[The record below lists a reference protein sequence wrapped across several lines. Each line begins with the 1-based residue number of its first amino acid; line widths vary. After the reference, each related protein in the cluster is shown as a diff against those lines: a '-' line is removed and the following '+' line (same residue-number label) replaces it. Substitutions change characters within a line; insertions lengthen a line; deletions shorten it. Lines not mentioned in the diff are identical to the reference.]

1 LYHRIVEQPA
11 STFIDP
17 VCGMTVD
24 PERAAGNSEYK
35 GQTYYFCGKG
45 CLTRFEADPTAFL
58 RQRPAAEDHH
68 DPEVQAG
75 VEYTCPMH
83 PEIVQIGPGSCP
95 ICGMA
100 LEPKAISLDTP
111 EDNSELDDMQRRFWI
126 SAALTL
132 PIVALD
138 MGAMAF
144 DISRFVRM
152 EVSTWIQLILATIVV
167 GWCGYPFFQ
176 RAWASLRN
184 LSPNMFTL
192 IAMGTG
198 AAWGYSVVAVLFPQV
213 FPASMS
219 DHGGMPPLYFEAA
232 AVITTL
238 VLLGQILELKAR
250 SKTSGAIRAL
260 LELAPTTALRVS
272 NGQETEVNLSD
283 IAVGD
288 LLRVRPGE
296 KVPVDGTVT
305 DGTSSVDESMLT
317 GEPMPVLKETGA
329 LVSAGTLNG
338 TGSLVF
344 RAERVGSDTLLAGIV
359 RLVSEAQRSRAPIQ
373 RMADRVAAYFVP
385 AVVLAAI
392 LTFAAWMAFGP
403 EPRFAYALSSAI
415 AVLIIACPCALGL
428 ATPMSIMVG
437 TGRGAQA
444 GVLVRTAEALE
455 ILERVNVVAFDKT
468 GTLTEGRPLVVTIFA
483 DGATEDELIRYGAA
497 LEALSEHPLASA
509 IVAAASA
516 RNISVEKVSDFRSVT
531 GEGVTGSVSGTP
543 IAIGNKKLMDSAG
556 INLKEGAIQQSDQVQ
571 RNGQTVVHV
580 AIAGSY
586 AGFLGITDPIKLTAE
601 ASVGDLHRLG
611 VKAMMLTGDAEQVA
625 GRVAGDLGIDD
636 FAAGLSPSDKADV
649 IKRLAS
655 EGNRVAMA
663 GDGINDAPA
672 LASAAVGIA
681 MGTGTDV
688 AIESAGITL
697 LKGDISGVIRA
708 IRLSRATMANI
719 RQNLFF
725 AFIYNLLGV
734 PVAAGVLYPFF
745 GLTLSPVIAS
755 AAMTLSSVSVVIN
768 ALRLNKVQ
776 L

>member
-1 LYHRIVEQPA
+1 
-11 STFIDP
+11 
-17 VCGMTVD
+17 MTVD
-24 PERAAGNSEYK
+24 PERSAGSSEY
-35 GQTYYFCGKG
+35 GGRTYYFCGKS

-58 RQRPAAEDHH
+58 EQKPEDHSEQ
-68 DPEVQAG
+68 DAGVKSG

-83 PEIVQIGPGSCP
+83 PEIIQIGPGSCP

-100 LEPKAISLDTP
+100 LEPKAISLDVP
-111 EDNSELDDMQRRFWI
+111 EDKSELHDMQRRFWI

-132 PIVALD
+132 PIIALD
-138 MGAMAF
+138 MGAMLF
-144 DISRFVRM
+144 DFSRVISNG
-152 EVSTWIQLILATIVV
+152 VSTWIQLVLGTIVV
-167 GWCGYPFFQ
+167 GWGGYPFFQ

-184 LSPNMFTL
+184 VSPNMFTL
-192 IAMGTG
+192 IALGTG
-198 AAWGYSVVAVLFPQV
+198 AAWGYSFAAVLFPDL
-213 FPASMS
+213 FPA
-219 DHGGMPPLYFEAA
+219 DLKEHGGRPPLYFEAA

-260 LELAPTTALRVS
+260 LELAPTTALRIT
-272 NGQETEVNLSD
+272 NGQETEVRLSD
-283 IAVGD
+283 IVVGD

-296 KVPVDGTVT
+296 KVPVDGVVT
-305 DGTSSVDESMLT
+305 DGSSSIDESMLT

-329 LVSAGTLNG
+329 SVSAGTLNG
-338 TGSLVF
+338 TGSFVF
-344 RAERVGSDTLLAGIV
+344 RAERVGSHTLLAGIV

-392 LTFAAWMAFGP
+392 VTFAAWMVFGP

-455 ILERVNVVAFDKT
+455 TLEKVNMVAFDKT
-468 GTLTEGRPLVVTIFA
+468 GTLTEGKPLVVTVFA
-483 DGATEDELIRYGAA
+483 EGSTEDELIRAAAA
-497 LEALSEHPLASA
+497 LEAQSEHPLASA
-509 IVAAASA
+509 IVAAAKA
-516 RNISVEKVSDFRSVT
+516 RDLHGESVSDFRSVT
-531 GEGVTGSVSGTP
+531 GKGVTGSVSGTS
-543 IAIGNKKLMDSAG
+543 IAIGNRKLMDSAR
-556 INLKEGAIQQSDQVQ
+556 IDLKSAAIEHADQAQ
-571 RNGQTVVHV
+571 RDGQTVVHV
-580 AIAGSY
+580 AIDGAY
-586 AGFLGITDPIKLTAE
+586 AGFLGITDPIKPTAK
-601 ASVGDLHRLG
+601 ASVRELHGLG

-625 GRVAGDLGIDD
+625 RRVTSDLGIDE
-636 FAAGLSPSDKADV
+636 FAAGLSPEDKANV
-649 IKRLAS
+649 INRLSS
-655 EGNRVAMA
+655 EGDRVAMA

-681 MGTGTDV
+681 MGTGTDI

-697 LKGDISGVIRA
+697 VKGDISGVIRA
-708 IRLSRATMANI
+708 IRLSRATMSNI

-745 GLTLSPVIAS
+745 GITLSPIIAS
-755 AAMTLSSVSVVIN
+755 AAMTLSSVSVVVN
-768 ALRLNKVQ
+768 ALRLNKAR